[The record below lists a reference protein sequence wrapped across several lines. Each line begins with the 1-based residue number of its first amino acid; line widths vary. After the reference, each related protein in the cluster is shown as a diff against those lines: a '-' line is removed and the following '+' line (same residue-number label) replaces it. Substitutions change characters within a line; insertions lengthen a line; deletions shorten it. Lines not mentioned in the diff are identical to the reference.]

1 MVASPAFS
9 QSCALPGGWTLAG
22 KIPTL
27 VDITEYVPSSYSV
40 GLDQSKPMNLNYEFS
55 LLNYSDRLRVEAQD
69 SLERIFTVSAATS
82 KNQLVL
88 NVKFPPNYPNQTAPV
103 FSFLEGTT
111 IDNVSRN
118 NILQKLRIAA
128 KHQTSRN
135 RWGEK
140 LWCNSYYKLH
150 HNSIKYRYLVYLLM
164 ILKLILTCIFVG

>member
-1 MVASPAFS
+1 MFQEGLEDYVELEEDEIVVVASPTFS
-9 QSCALPGGWTLAG
+9 KSYALPGLPLAHPNS
-22 KIPTL
+22 KDIP
-27 VDITEYVPSSYSV
+27 EYVPSSYSV
-40 GLDQSKPMNLNYEFS
+40 GFDRSKPMNLNYEFS
-55 LLNYSDRLRVEAQD
+55 LLNYSDKLRVEAQD
-69 SLERIFTVSAATS
+69 SLERIFTVSAATT

-135 RWGEK
+135 R
-140 LWCNSYYKLH
+140 
-150 HNSIKYRYLVYLLM
+150 
-164 ILKLILTCIFVG
+164 